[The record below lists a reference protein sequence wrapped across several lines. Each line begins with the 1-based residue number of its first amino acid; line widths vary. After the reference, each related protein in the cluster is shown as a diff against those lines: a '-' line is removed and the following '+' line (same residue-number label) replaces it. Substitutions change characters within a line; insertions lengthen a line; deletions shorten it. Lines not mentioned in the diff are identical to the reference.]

1 MQALPPP
8 PGPTVQTPPVVA
20 PTPAPVSPYQPAKGF
35 DKASLSYSFERWLM
49 MGIVLILAAALFSE
63 VVAMWGPP
71 DEPDVDATLEDLSQY
86 LEDLDGYNDL
96 DRVVTSIGTILQTVG
111 LGLIGYA
118 LLREAHSSKHE
129 HTALRVTSMILGVL
143 VVTNLAA
150 RSLNL
155 V

>member
-1 MQALPPP
+1 
-8 PGPTVQTPPVVA
+8 
-20 PTPAPVSPYQPAKGF
+20 
-35 DKASLSYSFERWLM
+35 
-49 MGIVLILAAALFSE
+49 IVLILAAGLFSE

-71 DEPDVDATLEDLSQY
+71 DEPAVDATLDDLSEY

-118 LLREAHSSKHE
+118 LLRESHSSKHE
-129 HTALRVTSMILGVL
+129 HTALRVTSMILGVI

-155 V
+155 F